1 MEGVRQT
8 ASDAM
13 AEGDNVL
20 RGTDGLGWRKITDHS
35 LVEQTKGTAEVKK
48 K

>member
-13 AEGDNVL
+13 AEGDSVL
-20 RGTDGLGWRKITDHS
+20 RGTDGLGWRKTNRS
-35 LVEQTKGTAEVKK
+35 FLVEQTKGTAEVKK